1 MNNILKVL
9 LIDDEQ
15 DAIDNMEYLLS
26 NYCNDITIVGTANHV
41 DQAIKLVE
49 EKKPDIVFLDI
60 EMPEKSGFSLLKE
73 LPEVNFA
80 LIFVTA
86 YDQYATKAF
95 EVSAIDYLLKPVEI
109 ERLQEAVKRAKE
121 ASAKKNINAVNIKSL
136 SKQIQEGEITQI
148 SVPFKD
154 VYLILKVKQILYIKA
169 EHAYTV
175 IYYQSEANLISSYI
189 YSKNLSYFENLFSS
203 NSMFY
208 RSHRSWIINLN
219 YVEAMIKQENVIL
232 MKNMQKIPIS
242 RRKIKE
248 FKEFINR

>member
-73 LPEVNFA
+73 LPEVNFV

-86 YDQYATKAF
+86 YDQYAIKAF

-121 ASAKKNINAVNIKSL
+121 TSAKKNINAANIKSL

-232 MKNMQKIPIS
+232 MKNLQKIPIS

>member
-9 LIDDEQ
+9 LVDDEQ
-15 DAIDNMEYLLS
+15 DAIDNLEYLLS
-26 NYCNDITIVGTANHV
+26 NYCDDIQIVGTANHV

-49 EKKPDIVFLDI
+49 EKKPDVVFLDI

-73 LPEVNFA
+73 LVEINFA

-86 YDQYATKAF
+86 YDQYAIKAF
-95 EVSAIDYLLKPVEI
+95 EVSAIDYLLKPIEI

-121 ASAKKNINAVNIKSL
+121 DTAKKNINSLNLQSL
-136 SKQIQEGEITQI
+136 SKQIQEGKITQI

-154 VYLILKVKQILYIKA
+154 VYLILKVKQIVYIKA

-175 IYYQSEANLISSYI
+175 IYYQSENNLISSYI
-189 YSKNLSYFENLFSS
+189 YSKNLSYFENLFSL

-219 YVEAMIKQENVIL
+219 YVEAIVKQENLIL

-248 FKEFINR
+248 FKEFIKR

>member
-9 LIDDEQ
+9 LIDDQQ

-41 DQAIKLVE
+41 DQAIKLVV

-86 YDQYATKAF
+86 YDQYAIKAF

-154 VYLILKVKQILYIKA
+154 V
-169 EHAYTV
+169 
-175 IYYQSEANLISSYI
+175 
-189 YSKNLSYFENLFSS
+189 
-203 NSMFY
+203 
-208 RSHRSWIINLN
+208 
-219 YVEAMIKQENVIL
+219 
-232 MKNMQKIPIS
+232 
-242 RRKIKE
+242 
-248 FKEFINR
+248 